1 MYCISSEQRF
11 ERYDI
16 DLVERRVIQSVD
28 DERFKYLGV
37 LEKVVKWLQKM
48 KGNLK
53 QKLSLYL
60 SPNLICKK

>member
-37 LEKVVKWLQKM
+37 LEKVVK
-48 KGNLK
+48 
-53 QKLSLYL
+53 
-60 SPNLICKK
+60 

>member
-1 MYCISSEQRF
+1 MYCISNEQRF
-11 ERYDI
+11 ECYDI
-16 DLVERRVIQSVD
+16 DLDARRVIQSVD

-48 KGNLK
+48 KENLK
-53 QKLSLYL
+53 QELSLYL

>member
-11 ERYDI
+11 ECYDI
-16 DLVERRVIQSVD
+16 DLVARRIIQSGD

-48 KGNLK
+48 KENLK
-53 QKLSLYL
+53 QELSLYL

>member
-11 ERYDI
+11 ECYDI

>member
-1 MYCISSEQRF
+1 MYCISNEQRF
-11 ERYDI
+11 ECYDI
-16 DLVERRVIQSVD
+16 DLVARRIIQSVD

-48 KGNLK
+48 KENLK
-53 QKLSLYL
+53 QELSLYL